1 MDQMV
6 EFWQL
11 ALKNLE
17 VAGIGF
23 AIFAMAY
30 VSNMSFSLYYNIKI
44 NHEMFSKEKL
54 LNSLFKILAFACGTV
69 FLILATSL
77 IVPWASDNG
86 LAIPVEY
93 SEVISTIATL
103 GVCLSGA
110 LKYILEAFN
119 KMKKILTV
127 TNEAQTVAS
136 SRKEETGNGA

>member
-1 MDQMV
+1 ML
-6 EFWQL
+6 EFWKL
-11 ALKNLE
+11 ALDNLE
-17 VAGIGF
+17 VAGVGF

-30 VSNMSFSLYYNIKI
+30 ISNMSFSLYYNIKI
-44 NHEMFSKEKL
+44 NQEGFSKEKL
-54 LNSLFKILAFACGTV
+54 LNSVFKILAFAGGTI

-77 IVPWASDNG
+77 IVPWASNNG

-110 LKYILEAFN
+110 LKYIMEAFN

-127 TNEAQTVAS
+127 KNEAQTVALS
-136 SRKEETGNGA
+136 AKEKKDGT

>member
-1 MDQMV
+1 ML
-6 EFWQL
+6 EFWKL
-11 ALKNLE
+11 ALDNLE
-17 VAGIGF
+17 VAGVGF

-30 VSNMSFSLYYNIKI
+30 ISNMSFSLYYNIKI
-44 NHEMFSKEKL
+44 NQEVFSKEKL
-54 LNSLFKILAFACGTV
+54 LNSVFKILAFAGGII

-77 IVPWASDNG
+77 IVPWASNNG

-110 LKYILEAFN
+110 LKYIMEAFN

-127 TNEAQTVAS
+127 KNEAQTVALLA
-136 SRKEETGNGA
+136 KEKKDGT

>member
-1 MDQMV
+1 ML
-6 EFWQL
+6 EFWKL
-11 ALKNLE
+11 ALDNLE

-30 VSNMSFSLYYNIKI
+30 ISNMSFSLYYNIKI
-44 NHEMFSKEKL
+44 NQEGFSKEKL
-54 LNSLFKILAFACGTV
+54 LNSVFKILAFAGGTI

-77 IVPWASDNG
+77 IVPWASNNG

-110 LKYILEAFN
+110 LKYIMEAFN

-127 TNEAQTVAS
+127 KNEAQTVALS
-136 SRKEETGNGA
+136 AKEKTDGT

>member
-1 MDQMV
+1 ML
-6 EFWQL
+6 EFWKL
-11 ALKNLE
+11 ALDNLE
-17 VAGIGF
+17 IAGVGF

-30 VSNMSFSLYYNIKI
+30 ISNMSFSLYYNIKI
-44 NHEMFSKEKL
+44 NQEVFSKEKL
-54 LNSLFKILAFACGTV
+54 LNSVFKILAFAGGTI

-77 IVPWASDNG
+77 IVPWASNNG

-110 LKYILEAFN
+110 LKYIMEAFN

-127 TNEAQTVAS
+127 KNEAQTVALS
-136 SRKEETGNGA
+136 TKEKKDGT

>member
-1 MDQMV
+1 ML
-6 EFWQL
+6 EFWKL
-11 ALKNLE
+11 ALDNLE
-17 VAGIGF
+17 VAGVGF

-30 VSNMSFSLYYNIKI
+30 ISNMSFSLYYNIKI
-44 NHEMFSKEKL
+44 NQEVFSKEKL
-54 LNSLFKILAFACGTV
+54 LNSVFKILAFAGGTI

-77 IVPWASDNG
+77 IVPWASNNG

-110 LKYILEAFN
+110 LKYIMEAFN

-127 TNEAQTVAS
+127 KNEAQTVTLSA
-136 SRKEETGNGA
+136 KEKTDGT

>member
-1 MDQMV
+1 ML
-6 EFWQL
+6 EFWKL
-11 ALKNLE
+11 ALDNLE
-17 VAGIGF
+17 VAGVGF

-30 VSNMSFSLYYNIKI
+30 ISNMSFSLYYNIKI
-44 NHEMFSKEKL
+44 NQEVFSKEKL
-54 LNSLFKILAFACGTV
+54 LISVFKILAFAGGPI

-77 IVPWASDNG
+77 IVPWASNNG

-110 LKYILEAFN
+110 LKYIMEAFN

-127 TNEAQTVAS
+127 KNEAQTVALS
-136 SRKEETGNGA
+136 AKEKKDGT

>member
-1 MDQMV
+1 ML
-6 EFWQL
+6 EFWKL
-11 ALKNLE
+11 ALDNLE

-30 VSNMSFSLYYNIKI
+30 ISNMSFSLYYNIKI
-44 NHEMFSKEKL
+44 SQEVFSKEKL
-54 LNSLFKILAFACGTV
+54 LNSVFKILAFAGGTI

-77 IVPWASDNG
+77 IVPWASNNG

-93 SEVISTIATL
+93 SEVISMIATL

-110 LKYILEAFN
+110 LKYIMEAFN

-127 TNEAQTVAS
+127 KNEAQTVALS
-136 SRKEETGNGA
+136 AKEKNNV

>member
-1 MDQMV
+1 ML
-6 EFWQL
+6 EFWKL
-11 ALKNLE
+11 ALDNLE
-17 VAGIGF
+17 VAGVGF

-30 VSNMSFSLYYNIKI
+30 ISNMSFSLYYNIKI
-44 NHEMFSKEKL
+44 NQEVFSKEKL
-54 LNSLFKILAFACGTV
+54 LNSVFKILAFAGGTI

-77 IVPWASDNG
+77 IVPWASNNG

-110 LKYILEAFN
+110 LKYIMEAFN

-127 TNEAQTVAS
+127 KNEAQTVALLA
-136 SRKEETGNGA
+136 KEKTDGT

>member
-1 MDQMV
+1 ML
-6 EFWQL
+6 EFWKL
-11 ALKNLE
+11 ALDNLE
-17 VAGIGF
+17 VAGVGF

-30 VSNMSFSLYYNIKI
+30 ISNMSFSLYYNIKI
-44 NHEMFSKEKL
+44 NQEVFSKEKL
-54 LNSLFKILAFACGTV
+54 LNSVFKILAFAGGTI

-77 IVPWASDNG
+77 IVPWASNNG

-110 LKYILEAFN
+110 LKYITEAFN

-127 TNEAQTVAS
+127 KNEAKTVALS
-136 SRKEETGNGA
+136 AKEKKDG

>member
-1 MDQMV
+1 ML
-6 EFWQL
+6 EFWKL
-11 ALKNLE
+11 ALDNLE
-17 VAGIGF
+17 VAGVGF

-30 VSNMSFSLYYNIKI
+30 ISNMSFSLYYNIKI
-44 NHEMFSKEKL
+44 NQEVFSKEKL
-54 LNSLFKILAFACGTV
+54 LNSVFKILAFAGGTV

-77 IVPWASDNG
+77 IVPWASNNG

-110 LKYILEAFN
+110 LKYIMEAFN

-127 TNEAQTVAS
+127 KNEAQTVALS
-136 SRKEETGNGA
+136 VKERKDGT

>member
-1 MDQMV
+1 ML
-6 EFWQL
+6 EFWKL
-11 ALKNLE
+11 ALDNLE
-17 VAGIGF
+17 VAGVGF

-30 VSNMSFSLYYNIKI
+30 ISNMSFSLYYNIKI
-44 NHEMFSKEKL
+44 NQEVFSKEKL
-54 LNSLFKILAFACGTV
+54 LNSVFKILAFAGGTI

-77 IVPWASDNG
+77 IVPWASNNG

-110 LKYILEAFN
+110 LKYIMEAFN

-127 TNEAQTVAS
+127 KNEAQTVALS
-136 SRKEETGNGA
+136 AKEKKDGT

>member
-1 MDQMV
+1 ML
-6 EFWQL
+6 EFWKL
-11 ALKNLE
+11 ALDNLE

-44 NHEMFSKEKL
+44 SQEVFSKEKL
-54 LNSLFKILAFACGTV
+54 LNSVFKILAFAGGTI

-77 IVPWASDNG
+77 IVPWASNNG

-110 LKYILEAFN
+110 LKYIMESFN

-127 TNEAQTVAS
+127 KNEAQTVALS
-136 SRKEETGNGA
+136 VKERKDGT

>member
-1 MDQMV
+1 ML
-6 EFWQL
+6 EFWKL
-11 ALKNLE
+11 ALDNLE

-30 VSNMSFSLYYNIKI
+30 ISNMSFSLYYNIKI
-44 NHEMFSKEKL
+44 NQEVFSKEKL
-54 LNSLFKILAFACGTV
+54 LNSMFKILAFAGGTV

-110 LKYILEAFN
+110 LKYITEAFN

-127 TNEAQTVAS
+127 KNEAQTVALS
-136 SRKEETGNGA
+136 TKEKKDGT

>member
-1 MDQMV
+1 ML
-6 EFWQL
+6 EFWKL
-11 ALKNLE
+11 ALDNLE
-17 VAGIGF
+17 VTGVGF

-44 NHEMFSKEKL
+44 NREVFSKEKL
-54 LNSLFKILAFACGTV
+54 LNSVFKILAFAGGTI

-77 IVPWASDNG
+77 IVPWASNNG

-110 LKYILEAFN
+110 LKYIMEAFN

-127 TNEAQTVAS
+127 KNEAQTVALLA
-136 SRKEETGNGA
+136 KEKKDGT

>member
-1 MDQMV
+1 ML
-6 EFWQL
+6 EFWKL
-11 ALKNLE
+11 ALDNLE
-17 VAGIGF
+17 VAGVGF

-44 NHEMFSKEKL
+44 SQEVFSKEKL
-54 LNSLFKILAFACGTV
+54 LNSVFKILAFAGGTI

-77 IVPWASDNG
+77 IVPWASNNG
-86 LAIPVEY
+86 SAIPVEY

-110 LKYILEAFN
+110 LKYIMEAFN

-127 TNEAQTVAS
+127 KNEAQMVALS
-136 SRKEETGNGA
+136 VKEKKDGT

>member
-1 MDQMV
+1 ML
-6 EFWQL
+6 EFWKL
-11 ALKNLE
+11 ALDNLE
-17 VAGIGF
+17 VAGVGF

-30 VSNMSFSLYYNIKI
+30 ISNMSFSLYYNIKI
-44 NHEMFSKEKL
+44 NQEVFSKEKI
-54 LNSLFKILAFACGTV
+54 LNSVFKILAFAGGTI

-77 IVPWASDNG
+77 IVPWASNNG

-110 LKYILEAFN
+110 LKYIMEAFN

-127 TNEAQTVAS
+127 KNEAQTVALLANE
-136 SRKEETGNGA
+136 KKDGT

>member
-1 MDQMV
+1 ML
-6 EFWQL
+6 EFWKL
-11 ALKNLE
+11 ALDNLE
-17 VAGIGF
+17 VAGVGF

-30 VSNMSFSLYYNIKI
+30 ISNMSFSLYYNIKI
-44 NHEMFSKEKL
+44 NQEVFSKEKL
-54 LNSLFKILAFACGTV
+54 LNSVFKILAFAGGTI

-77 IVPWASDNG
+77 IVPWASNNG

-110 LKYILEAFN
+110 LKYIMEAFN

-127 TNEAQTVAS
+127 KNEAQTVALS
-136 SRKEETGNGA
+136 AKEKTDGT